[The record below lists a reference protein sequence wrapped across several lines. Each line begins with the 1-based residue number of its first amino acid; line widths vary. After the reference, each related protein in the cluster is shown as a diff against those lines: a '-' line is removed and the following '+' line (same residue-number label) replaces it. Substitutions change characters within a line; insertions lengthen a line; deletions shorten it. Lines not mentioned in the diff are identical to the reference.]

1 MKNGMGTD
9 YDVAILGSGISGSLL
24 AAILAKRGARV
35 VMIDAAAHP
44 KFAVGESTVG
54 HTSSMLELL
63 GMQFDIP
70 EFVQLS
76 TFMGARKHIASAIGI
91 KRGFAFIHHDKSRP
105 FDLDYSNQLV
115 ISPILHGPEA
125 HWYRQDIDAYVAHIA
140 VRYGCDL
147 KQQLRV
153 KDIDLGLDKVT
164 LVSERNERIT
174 CRYLV
179 DAAGPNS
186 PVARQQA
193 LRDTPTRCKTH
204 SRSIFTH
211 MIGVKPF
218 DDVLVGAERKPS
230 PVPWFQCTLH
240 HIFDGGWLWVIPFNN
255 HKWSTNPLCSVGL
268 QLDPRRWPV
277 PEGITPEQEFNAW
290 LKENP
295 VVERQFVGARAV
307 REWVSVPRLQYSSK
321 RTIGHRYC
329 LLGHAAGFIDPLFS
343 RGLAGTMMSVHS
355 LSLRLLEALKDDD
368 FDVCRF
374 ETFNRLQ
381 QGLLNH
387 NDELVNSAFIAF
399 RDFELW
405 NAFFRVWVVGEAAL
419 DFLRLLKAKFQFK
432 ETQDERVFHGMDEV
446 PYPGLLCP
454 DDAAYKKLWDESV
467 ASIEAVERGEMS
479 SEDATRFIVQGLQHA
494 QIVSPALGLT
504 DPSRHHFDGSSV
516 TDALSAFAWGKL
528 SAPESIK
535 QRYAGLPAGGML
547 RMMMNNIVS
556 AALRS

>member
-1 MKNGMGTD
+1 MNKNAGTD

-24 AAILAKRGARV
+24 ATILARRGIRT
-35 VMIDAAAHP
+35 VMIDAVAHP

-54 HTSSMLELL
+54 HTSGMLELL

-70 EFVQLS
+70 EFLQLS
-76 TFMGARKHIASAIGI
+76 TFMGARKHVASAIGI
-91 KRGFAFIHHDKSRP
+91 KRGFGFIHHDKTRP
-105 FDLDYSNQLV
+105 FNLDYSNQLV

-125 HWYRQDIDAYVAHIA
+125 HWYRQDIDAYVAHIS
-140 VRYGCDL
+140 VRYGADL
-147 KQQLRV
+147 KQPVRIRDIQLGQ
-153 KDIDLGLDKVT
+153 DQVT
-164 LVSERNERIT
+164 LVSDRDERLT
-174 CRYLV
+174 CRFLV
-179 DAAGPNS
+179 DAAGPGS
-186 PVARQQA
+186 PLARMLS

-218 DDVLVGAERKPS
+218 DEVLVGGERKPS

-277 PEGITPEQEFNAW
+277 PDVSPEQELRDW
-290 LKENP
+290 LRENP
-295 VVERQFVGARAV
+295 IIERQFTEARTV

-321 RTIGHRYC
+321 KTIGHRYC

-343 RGLAGTMMSVHS
+343 RGLAGTMMSIHS
-355 LSLRLLEALKDDD
+355 LATRLIKALKEDS
-368 FDVCRF
+368 FELERF
-374 ETFNRLQ
+374 EPFERLQ
-381 QGLLNH
+381 QGLLDH
-387 NDELVNSAFIAF
+387 NDELVNSAFISF

-405 NAFFRVWVVGEAAL
+405 NAWFRVWVIGEAAL
-419 DFLRLLKAKFQFK
+419 DFLRLLRLKFAFK
-432 ETQDERVFHGMDEV
+432 ESGDERVFDGLDEV

-454 DDAAYKKLWDESV
+454 DEQAYKKLWDESV

-479 SEDATRFIVQGLQHA
+479 SRDATALIIRGLQEA
-494 QIVSPALGLT
+494 RVVSPALGLT
-504 DPSRHHFDGSSV
+504 DPSRRHFDGRSA
-516 TDALSAFAWGKL
+516 TDALSALAWGKL

-547 RMMMNNIVS
+547 RMMVNNVMS
-556 AALRS
+556 AALKS

>member
-1 MKNGMGTD
+1 MNKTMSTD

-24 AAILAKRGARV
+24 ATILARRGVRA
-35 VMIDAAAHP
+35 VMIDAASHP
-44 KFAVGESTVG
+44 KFAIGESTVG
-54 HTSSMLELL
+54 HTSGMLELL

-70 EFVQLS
+70 EFLQLS
-76 TFMGARKHIASAIGI
+76 TFMGARKHVASAIGI
-91 KRGFAFIHHDKSRP
+91 KRGFAFIHHDKARP

-140 VRYGCDL
+140 VRYGADL
-147 KQQLRV
+147 KQQLRIR
-153 KDIDLGLDKVT
+153 DIQLGQDLVT
-164 LVSERNERIT
+164 LVSDRDERIT

-179 DAAGPNS
+179 DAAGPGS
-186 PVARQQA
+186 PLARMLS

-230 PVPWFQCTLH
+230 PVPWNQCTLH

-277 PEGITPEQEFNAW
+277 PDVAPEQEFREW
-290 LKENP
+290 LRENP
-295 VVERQFVGARAV
+295 VVERQFTQARAV

-343 RGLAGTMMSVHS
+343 RGLAGTMMSIHS
-355 LSLRLLEALKDDD
+355 LATRLLKALRQDS
-368 FDVCRF
+368 F
-374 ETFNRLQ
+374 ELEQFEPFEQLQ
-381 QGLLNH
+381 QGLVNH
-387 NDELVNSAFIAF
+387 NDQLVNSAFISF

-405 NAFFRVWVVGEAAL
+405 NAWFRVWVIGEAAL
-419 DFLRLLKAKFQFK
+419 DFLRLLKLKFSFK
-432 ETQDERVFHGMDEV
+432 DSKDERVFDGMDEV

-454 DDAAYKKLWDESV
+454 DELAYKKLWDSSV
-467 ASIEAVERGEMS
+467 ASIEAVERGEMNS
-479 SEDATRFIVQGLQHA
+479 RDAAARIIRELQEA

-504 DPSRHHFDGSSV
+504 DPTRRHFDGRSA
-516 TDALSAFAWGKL
+516 TEALGAFAWGKL

-535 QRYAGLPAGGML
+535 QRYAGLPAGGMM
-547 RMMMNNIVS
+547 RMMMKNVVS
-556 AALRS
+556 AALKS